1 MSYTNNQLFING
13 TWIESDNEQKISV
26 VNPATEEVFATAPMA
41 SACDAAKAIDAAR
54 KAFDKGRWPQMTAKE
69 RGEFLRRLAKAI
81 ERRREELIDLSV
93 KEGGFQIA
101 TVDRVH
107 IQSSIDI
114 LLDVAD
120 RVLPSFS
127 FMNSINPHFGT
138 SLTGQSQVTQG
149 IVICEP
155 IGVASLITPFNA
167 PIAGTIHKLAW
178 ALAAGC
184 TTVIKPSPYTSL
196 QVLIL
201 GELIDEAGF
210 PPGVVNIITGDLEA
224 SIEITTNPD
233 VDIIS
238 FTGSNVIGTKVM
250 EQAST
255 TLKKVVLE
263 LGGKSANLIF
273 EDADLDRAALEVMSN
288 MIVNAGQGCLLLTRT
303 LVQES
308 IYDEVIERVIALLQ
322 SIKMG
327 NPADPS
333 TMLGPLISDKE
344 LLRIEGMIRQAKAE
358 GAKIAWGGGRP
369 QNLPKGY
376 YLEPTLFVDVD
387 NAMTIARE
395 EIFGPVGVIL
405 RFQNEEEAVQ
415 IANDSPYGL
424 NAGVFTQDT
433 ERAFHVAK
441 RIRSGNVNINSSW
454 GVNPDAPFG
463 GYKQSGIGREGGQY
477 GLLEFLEH
485 KFVSW
490 PVGKI

>member
-1 MSYTNNQLFING
+1 MSYNSNQLFING
-13 TWIESDNEQKISV
+13 TWVESDNEQRIFV
-26 VNPATEEVFATAPMA
+26 ENPATEEVFATTAMA
-41 SACDAAKAIDAAR
+41 SASDAAKAIDAAR
-54 KAFDKGRWPQMTAKE
+54 KAFDRGRWPQMTPKE
-69 RGEFLRRLAKAI
+69 RGQLLRNLAESI
-81 ERRREELIDLSV
+81 ERRREDLIALSV
-93 KEGGFQIA
+93 KEGGFQSA
-101 TVDRVH
+101 VVDRIH
-107 IQSSIDI
+107 IQSSIDV
-114 LLDVAD
+114 LYDVAD

-127 FMNSINPHFGT
+127 FMNPINPNFGT
-138 SLTGQSQVTQG
+138 SLTGQLQVTQG
-149 IVICEP
+149 VVVRESM
-155 IGVASLITPFNA
+155 GVATLITPFNA

-184 TTVIKPSPYTSL
+184 TTVIKPSPYTPL

-201 GELIDEAGF
+201 GELIEEAGF

-224 SIEITTNPD
+224 SVEITTNPD

-238 FTGSNVIGTKVM
+238 FTGSNIVGSKVM

-273 EDADLDRAALEVMSN
+273 NDADLDRAALEIMSN
-288 MIVNAGQGCLLLTRT
+288 MIANSGQGCLLLTRT

-308 IYDEVIERVIALLQ
+308 IYDELIDRVITLLK
-322 SIKMG
+322 SVKIG
-327 NPADPS
+327 DPADPS

-344 LLRIEGMIRQAKAE
+344 RLRIERMILEGEAE

-395 EIFGPVGVIL
+395 EFFGPVGVIL
-405 RFQNEEEAVQ
+405 KFQEEEEAIQ

-424 NAGVFTQDT
+424 NAGVFTQDMD
-433 ERAFHVAK
+433 RAFRIAQQ
-441 RIRSGNVNINSSW
+441 IRSGNVNINSSW

-477 GLLEFLEH
+477 GLQEFLEH
-485 KFVSW
+485 KFISW
-490 PVGKI
+490 PVGKS